1 MNKIGSTLIIIS
13 AFFIINL
20 LSQVNVFAATTVEGP
35 CPLFAT
41 HHMVNT
47 GKWVNVKYGSTTILT
62 LAGEYHCDCG
72 EYFVCEGRPHL
83 GHPIGKY
90 YDGSRLYNRQFVE
103 GYVLWNATSPSP
115 SYTSNSTITGYAF
128 NY

>member
-1 MNKIGSTLIIIS
+1 MKKMGLAIFVIVAVYFSTL
-13 AFFIINL
+13 
-20 LSQVNVFAATTVEGP
+20 LSSNNVFATTTVEGP

-41 HHMVNT
+41 HHMMNT
-47 GKWVNVKYGSTTILT
+47 GKWVNVKYGSTTVLT
-62 LAGEYHCDCG
+62 IAGEYHCDCG

-90 YDGSRLYNRQFVE
+90 YDGSRLFNRQFVE
-103 GYVLWNATSPSP
+103 GYVFWNATSPNP
-115 SYTSNSTITGYAF
+115 SYTTSSTITGYAF